1 MDSIH
6 TLTELFKEFPGIG
19 PRQAKRFVYFL
30 LTKNTSYATELS
42 RRIIELKNYINTCE
56 SCFRFFAKDHSP
68 LCATCRNGSRE
79 KQSLMLVCHD
89 VDFENIEKTKAFNGY
104 YFILG
109 GTVPVLEKNP
119 ETKIRQRELIACIQ
133 KKIKEDLTEIIIA
146 FDYNPEGEHTREY
159 IERLIRDHTKE
170 KEIKITHLGRGL
182 STGSELEYTDG
193 DTIKNALRSRL

>member
-6 TLTELFKEFPGIG
+6 ILTELFKEFPGIG

-30 LTKNTSYATELS
+30 LTKHTSYTAELS
-42 RRIIELKNYINTCE
+42 QKISELKNQISTCQ
-56 SCFRFFAKDHSP
+56 SCFRFFVKDHSP
-68 LCATCRNGSRE
+68 LCATCRNDSRE
-79 KQSLMLVCHD
+79 KQYLMLVCHD
-89 VDFENIEKTKAFNGY
+89 IDFENIEKTKAFNGY

-119 ETKIRQRELIACIQ
+119 ETKIRQKELFECIH
-133 KKIKEDLTEIIIA
+133 KKIQEGLTEIIIA

-159 IERLIRDHTKE
+159 TERIIREFIKE

-182 STGSELEYTDG
+182 STGSELEYTDS